1 MQELDEVSHFVCL
14 RCFGDVDPQDRF
26 CRTCGAVIAPLTEE
40 ESSTSASRT
49 PKEYVVIADVVLAA
63 MTGASVGMALIL
75 LAVC

>member
-40 ESSTSASRT
+40 ESSSSRT
-49 PKEYVVIADVVLAA
+49 PKEYVVIADLVLAA